1 MEGSHKQT
9 PQAASSLIA
18 GRQPVIEAI
27 LSGRSIDKILFQ
39 KNISG
44 ESIGEIRKLAK
55 DNNIPI
61 QQVPAEKLHSMTRAN
76 HQGCIAIA
84 GLVKYMDLQEV
95 IDHVVSNGETPLFI
109 MLDGITD
116 VRNIGGIARSA
127 VCCGAQVIII
137 PDKGVGAL
145 NEEALKSS
153 AGALEKINICR
164 VTSLLKAIDDLHWNG
179 IKVFTS
185 AMNADKKVFEID
197 FREPCCIVMGGEE
210 KGVQPYLTKAAD
222 IDFSIPMAGT
232 FDSFN
237 VSVATGIILY
247 EAMKQRI

>member
-1 MEGSHKQT
+1 MEGYHSSK
-9 PQAASSLIA
+9 PASTSLIA

-27 LSGRSIDKILFQ
+27 LSGRTIDKILFQ

-55 DNNIPI
+55 ERNIPI

-84 GLVKYMDLQEV
+84 GLVKYLDLQQV
-95 IDHVVSNGETPLFI
+95 IDHVVSSGDSPLFI

-116 VRNIGGIARSA
+116 VRNIGGIVRSA
-127 VCCGAQVIII
+127 VCCGAQAMII

-145 NEEALKSS
+145 NEEAMKSS
-153 AGALEKINICR
+153 AGSLEKINICR
-164 VTSLLKAIDDLHWNG
+164 VSSLLKTVDDLHWNG

-185 AMNADKKVFEID
+185 EMNVDTKVFEIN
-197 FREPCCIVMGGEE
+197 FKEPCCIIMGSEE
-210 KGVQPYLTKAAD
+210 KGVQPYLSKAAD
-222 IDFSIPMAGT
+222 QVFSIPMAGQ

-247 EAMKQRI
+247 EAMKQRL